1 MAGCWLNGTVNYG
14 TFGIMVRLCS
24 DYAVSDWKMRLNPV
38 TRTIF
43 SLEWA
48 KMLIRA
54 YKEFGANKEGAILPI
69 AWTEATFHGGPKAV
83 PSVPGN
89 RPKCQ
94 CSCNCKG
101 DIVKWDYVWEPV
113 KPRSAAASP

>member
-1 MAGCWLNGTVNYG
+1 VNYG

-24 DYAVSDWKMRLNPV
+24 DFALTDWTMRLNPV

-43 SLEWA
+43 SLQWA

-54 YKEFGANKEGAILPI
+54 YKKFGANPEGAVLPI
-69 AWTEATFHGGPKAV
+69 AWTDATYHGGPQAV
-83 PSVPGN
+83 PAVAGN
-89 RPKCQ
+89 RPKCK

-101 DIVKWDYVWEPV
+101 SIVKWDYVWEPV
-113 KPRSAAASP
+113 KPRASAVSPM